1 MKKRHGVNS
10 VKLIELDNGSYS
22 EGMRKSNSQ
31 LNTNDLNDYFNQNV
45 NNGNFMYI
53 NNAIKK
59 QVGPKHYKFN
69 WKDLESNL
77 NLLNY

>member
-22 EGMRKSNSQ
+22 EGMRKSNGQ

-45 NNGNFMYI
+45 NNGNFIYI
-53 NNAIKK
+53 NNAI
-59 QVGPKHYKFN
+59 
-69 WKDLESNL
+69 
-77 NLLNY
+77 